1 MTSRRT
7 FLVTFAGGIIVA
19 PLAAEAQ
26 IGKSYRIGFLAPSS
40 ASESASWVEAFR
52 QGLRELG
59 DVEGQNIVIE
69 PRYADGHADRL
80 PDLAVELVRV
90 KVDVIVAGNNPA
102 VAAAQRATRTIPI
115 VMVFPTDPVG
125 SGFVASLPRPGG
137 NITGLS
143 SQFAEIGSK
152 RLQLLREAVP
162 NVSRIA
168 VLWDPT
174 EPGRRKEVSVIE
186 DASRAS
192 GVQLR
197 LFEAR
202 SPQEIDRAFA
212 SMIQTGAGAAIVQ
225 GTAMLFGQRARIAE
239 HTARRRLPSVCA
251 VPEFVEAGCLM
262 SYSAKFSD
270 AFRRAATY
278 VDKILKGSKPAD
290 LPVEQLAQFEFV
302 INLKTAKA
310 LGLTI
315 PQSLLRRA
323 DQVIEQ

>member
-1 MTSRRT
+1 MPVRLIGLLLTL
-7 FLVTFAGGIIVA
+7 FIILA
-19 PLAAEAQ
+19 PPATEAQ
-26 IGKSYRIGFLAPSS
+26 IGKSYRIGFLGPSS
-40 ASESASWVEAFR
+40 APENASWLEALR
-52 QGLRELG
+52 HGLRELG

-80 PDLAVELVRV
+80 PDLAAELVRLN
-90 KVDVIVAGNNPA
+90 VDVIVAPNNPA

-115 VMVFPTDPVG
+115 VMVAPTDPVG

-152 RLQLLREAVP
+152 RFQLLREAVP

-174 EPGRRKEVSVIE
+174 EPGRRDEVSVIE
-186 DASRAS
+186 DASRTS
-192 GVQLR
+192 GVQLW

-225 GTAMLFGQRARIAE
+225 GTGMLFGQRARIAE
-239 HTARRRLPSVCA
+239 QAARHRLPSMCA
-251 VPEFVEAGCLM
+251 VREFVEAGCLM
-262 SYSAKFSD
+262 SYSVQFSD
-270 AFRRAATY
+270 AFRRAAAY

-290 LPVEQLAQFEFV
+290 LPVEQPRTFDLV

-315 PQSLLRRA
+315 PQSLLLRA
-323 DQVIEQ
+323 DQIIE